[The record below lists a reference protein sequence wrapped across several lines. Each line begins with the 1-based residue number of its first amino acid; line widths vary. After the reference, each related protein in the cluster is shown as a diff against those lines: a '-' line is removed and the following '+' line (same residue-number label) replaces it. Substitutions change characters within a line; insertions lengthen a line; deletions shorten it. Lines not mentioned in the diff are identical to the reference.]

1 MAFQSGI
8 TTSSNDLLDKIRLF
22 ATGSCG
28 YTQLMYQPDG
38 TYYRLHLQHTSGQI
52 VNMHSYS
59 GEIRFY
65 GSTGWNSSAGWDSQ
79 AVASAML
86 SVTQI
91 SDSAE
96 YFLFGGDGWLY
107 CVVQSVNRYLMIA
120 FGAIEKMCAFN
131 GGAFLSNLTATCLR
145 ADVDGYT
152 NNWKSDYYGY
162 GVKAFNRSRTRSLDN
177 YSPIGFNGVT
187 PLYPCT
193 VEIRRPDKFYSLV
206 GHAPGIRLLKMAG
219 QYVNKDVVTIGSDE
233 YVVFALFGE
242 GSYSDSYGYAFLKT

>member
-28 YTQLMYQPDG
+28 YTQLMYRPDAS
-38 TYYRLHLQHTSGQI
+38 YYRLHLRHASGQI

-59 GEIRFY
+59 NEIRFY
-65 GSTGWNSSAGWDSQ
+65 GSTGWNSNAGWGRQ
-79 AVASAML
+79 TVASRTL
-86 SVTQI
+86 SVKQK
-91 SDSAE
+91 SGSAE

-107 CVVQSVNRYLMIA
+107 CVVQIDNNVYAMMA
-120 FGAIEKMCAFN
+120 FGAITKMCAFN
-131 GGAFLSNLTATCLR
+131 GGAFLSDSRTTSVR

-152 NNWKSDYYGY
+152 NKWMTDFNYE
-162 GVKAFNRSRTRSLDN
+162 VKAFHQSRTRSLDS
-177 YSPIGFNGVT
+177 YSPIAFNGVT

-193 VEIRRPDKFYSLV
+193 VEIIRPDKFYSLV

-233 YVVFALFGE
+233 YVVFAIQPE
-242 GSYSDSYGYAFLKT
+242 VYYDSYGYAFLK